1 LQALI
6 WATSTQLKPASL
18 GDFGL
23 TLLIASRKME
33 YLYALVLAHAQKF
46 NAAADHVTTYL
57 KLAPGASDAAEA
69 QKRLVQF
76 QGLAS
81 SAGTR

>member
-1 LQALI
+1 
-6 WATSTQLKPASL
+6 
-18 GDFGL
+18 
-23 TLLIASRKME
+23 ME